1 MKRIA
6 PQIGIITLFA
16 ALLLP
21 VCAQAQSGSIQG
33 EVTDASGK
41 PIAGAEVLD
50 SAGHLLGTTTPS
62 GSFEI
67 PRSAGTVQISDPHF
81 VTVSMA
87 IPVFTEKS
95 SATPWTIVLDRP
107 LETVTVTAYRSPLS
121 SMDSPASTRVLST
134 QQLQQSAAPALDGKL
149 RQVPGFELFRR
160 SSSLV
165 ANPTTEGVSLR
176 GLGSTAASRSL
187 VVFDDV
193 PMNDPY
199 GGWIHWEELPAMA
212 IKSVEV
218 VRGGASDLYGSSAIG
233 GVISIV
239 PVRPQSAHSL
249 QLDTSYD
256 SLATSDNSALGSF
269 RSGRWSAL
277 GTAGVLA
284 TDGYTLVAPNLR
296 GPVDQPSN
304 VHAQNGLVEIDR
316 QLGPASP
323 DNANRVF
330 LRGDVLNEA
339 RHNGTPLTTNG
350 TRLWRYVAGT
360 DLSGHTGAGLALRLY
375 GDNEHYRQ
383 TFSMIAP
390 GRASETLTRYAED
403 PATELGAAAHW
414 HQPLNPH
421 LLILAGADTHDVRAS
436 DNETIFTPPG
446 LLNTTARQRQTG
458 VYGEALYTP
467 RQWTLS
473 GSARVDHFS
482 NFDALQYTSA
492 TGERVLPSFGETVFD
507 PRLGVVRRLGPN
519 FAVSASGFRA
529 YRAPTENELYRTGQ
543 VGQQLTL
550 PNSNLRSERA
560 TGWETGLQ
568 TDLPR
573 LASTVRVSYFWTQV
587 NRPITA
593 LTLSTTPTLTILQRE
608 NLGQIESR
616 GVSLDYAAQPAR
628 WIALEGGYQYAVA
641 TVTKYVQEPV
651 LIGKWIPQV
660 ARNMAT
666 AQLRLSHPR
675 LGLLSLQERA
685 SGHQFD
691 DDANDY
697 LLHSYFRFDAY
708 ASHNVGSHVEFYAS
722 GENLFDRSIE
732 VGKTPILTLGT
743 PRTARVGLRLNW
755 GE

>member
-1 MKRIA
+1 MNCRVSIRILCV
-6 PQIGIITLFA
+6 IF
-16 ALLLP
+16 ALLISGSVL
-21 VCAQAQSGSIQG
+21 AQSPGSVQG
-33 EVTDASGK
+33 RVIDAAGN
-41 PIAGAEVLD
+41 PVAGAEIRD
-50 SAGHLLGTTTPS
+50 RAGQLLATTSDDGEFVILT
-62 GSFEI
+62 GI
-67 PRSAGTVQISDPHF
+67 RSVQVSDPHF
-81 VTVSMA
+81 VTVTVTVENITGSTFD
-87 IPVFTEKS
+87 V
-95 SATPWTIVLDRP
+95 VLDRP
-107 LETVTVTAYRSPLS
+107 LETVTVTAYRSPLAS
-121 SMDSPASTRVLST
+121 LDSPASTRVLST
-134 QQLQQSAAPALDGKL
+134 EQLQQSTTPALDGKL

-233 GVISIV
+233 GVISVV
-239 PVRPQSAHSL
+239 PVRPQSNTF
-249 QLDTSYD
+249 QIDTSYG
-256 SLATSDNSALGSF
+256 SLETSSNAAMGSF
-269 RSGRWSAL
+269 DAGRWSGL
-277 GTAGVLA
+277 GTAGLIA

-316 QLGPASP
+316 QIGALSAE
-323 DNANRVF
+323 NTNRLF
-330 LRGDVLNEA
+330 LRGDVENEA
-339 RHNGTPLTTNG
+339 RHNGTILTTNG
-350 TRLWRYVAGT
+350 TRLWRYVAGA
-360 DLSGHTGAGLALRLY
+360 DLSDLVVRFY

-383 TFSMIAP
+383 NFSTIAV
-390 GRASETLTRYAED
+390 GRGSETLTRYAED
-403 PATELGAAAHW
+403 PAAELGAVLHW
-414 HQPLNPH
+414 HHAIDPH
-421 LLILAGADTHDVRAS
+421 LLVLAGADTHDVRAS
-436 DNETIFTPPG
+436 DNETLFTTHG

-467 RQWTLS
+467 RDWTIS

-482 NFDALQYTSA
+482 NFDALQYTSPTVSA
-492 TGERVLPSFGETVFD
+492 ALPAFSETVFD
-507 PRLGVVRRLGPN
+507 PRLGVVRRFLPN
-519 FAVSASGFRA
+519 LSLSASGFRA

-543 VGQQLTL
+543 VGQQLTE

-568 TDLPR
+568 ADLNR

-593 LTLSTTPTLTILQRE
+593 LTLKTTPTLTTLKRE

-616 GVSLDYAAQPAR
+616 GVSLDYAVQPAR
-628 WIALEGGYQYAVA
+628 WIALEGGYQYAIA
-641 TVTKYVQEPV
+641 TVTQYVQQPQLV
-651 LIGKWIPQV
+651 GNWIPQV

-666 AQLRLSHPR
+666 AQLRLSHPK

-691 DDANDY
+691 DDANQY

-708 ASHNVGSHVEFYAS
+708 ASRHVGRHVEMYAS

>member
-1 MKRIA
+1 MRRV
-6 PQIGIITLFA
+6 A
-16 ALLLP
+16 AWSGLLCFGAELLLAA
-21 VCAQAQSGSIQG
+21 CAYAQSSAVEGR
-33 EVTDASGK
+33 VMDASGR
-41 PIAGAEVLD
+41 PIAGASILD
-50 SAGHLLGTTTPS
+50 GAGHLLATTTDA

-67 PRSAGTVQISDPHF
+67 PRKYGSIQVSDPHF
-81 VTVSMA
+81 VTVSVT
-87 IPVFTEKS
+87 IPADAGSS
-95 SATPWTIVLDRP
+95 SAAPLKIVLDRP
-107 LETVTVTAYRSPLS
+107 LETVTVTAYRSPLA

-134 QQLQQSAAPALDGKL
+134 EQLQQSTTPALDGKL

-233 GVISIV
+233 GVISVV
-239 PVRPQSAHSL
+239 PVRPQSASSL
-249 QLDTSYD
+249 ELDTSYG
-256 SLATSDNSALGSF
+256 SLETVNDAALGSF
-269 RSGRWSAL
+269 RAGRWSGL
-277 GTAGVLA
+277 GTAGLIA

-296 GPVDQPSN
+296 GRVDQPSN

-316 QLGPASP
+316 QLGAASAE
-323 DNANRVF
+323 NGNRIF

-339 RHNGTPLTTNG
+339 RHNGTLLTTNG
-350 TRLWRYVAGT
+350 TRLWRYVAGA
-360 DLSGHTGAGLALRLY
+360 DFSDFVLRFY

-383 TFSMIAP
+383 NFSTIAT

-403 PATELGAAAHW
+403 PAAELGAAAHW
-414 HQPLNPH
+414 HHVLNSQ
-421 LLILAGADTHDVRAS
+421 LLVLAGADTHDVRAS
-436 DNETIFTPPG
+436 DNETIFTTHG
-446 LLNTTARQRQTG
+446 LLDTTARQRQTG

-467 RQWTLS
+467 RNWTLS

-482 NFDALQYTSA
+482 NFDALQFTSA
-492 TGERVLPSFGETVFD
+492 TAHAVLPSFSETVFD
-507 PRLGVVRRLGPN
+507 PRLGLTRRITSNL
-519 FAVSASGFRA
+519 ALSASGFRA

-543 VGQQLTL
+543 VGQQLTQ
-550 PNSNLRSERA
+550 PNNNLRSERA

-568 TDLPR
+568 TDLR
-573 LASTVRVSYFWTQV
+573 RIASTVRVSYFWTQV

-593 LTLSTTPTLTILQRE
+593 LTLSTTPTLTTLKRE

-616 GVSLDYAAQPAR
+616 GVSLDYAVQPAR
-628 WIALEGGYQYAVA
+628 WIALEGGYQYAMA
-641 TVTKYVQEPV
+641 TVTKYTQQPQLV
-651 LIGKWIPQV
+651 GNWIPQV

-675 LGLLSLQERA
+675 LGLLSLQGRA

-691 DDANDY
+691 DDANNY
-697 LLHSYFRFDAY
+697 LLHGYFRFDAY
-708 ASHNVGSHVEFYAS
+708 ASRNVGRHLELYAS

-743 PRTARVGLRLNW
+743 PRTARFGLRLKF

>member
-1 MKRIA
+1 MNCRASSRILCA
-6 PQIGIITLFA
+6 LFS
-16 ALLLP
+16 LLIAGSGL
-21 VCAQAQSGSIQG
+21 AQSPGSVPGRVI
-33 EVTDASGK
+33 DAAGN
-41 PIAGAEVLD
+41 PVAGAEIRD
-50 SAGHLLGTTTPS
+50 RAGQLLATTSDDGEFVILT
-62 GSFEI
+62 GI
-67 PRSAGTVQISDPHF
+67 RSVQVSDPHF
-81 VTVSMA
+81 VTVTVTVGNITGSTFD
-87 IPVFTEKS
+87 V
-95 SATPWTIVLDRP
+95 VLDRP
-107 LETVTVTAYRSPLS
+107 LETVTVTAYRSPLAS
-121 SMDSPASTRVLST
+121 LDSPASTRVLST
-134 QQLQQSAAPALDGKL
+134 EQLQQSTTPALDGKL

-233 GVISIV
+233 GVISVV
-239 PVRPQSAHSL
+239 PVRPQSNTF
-249 QLDTSYD
+249 QLDTSYG
-256 SLATSDNSALGSF
+256 SLETSSNAAMGSF
-269 RSGRWSAL
+269 HAGRWSGL
-277 GTAGVLA
+277 GTAGLIA

-316 QLGPASP
+316 QIGALSAE
-323 DNANRVF
+323 NTNCLF
-330 LRGDVLNEA
+330 LRGDVENEA
-339 RHNGTPLTTNG
+339 RHNGTILTTNG
-350 TRLWRYVAGT
+350 TRLWRYVAGA
-360 DLSGHTGAGLALRLY
+360 DLSDLVVRFY

-383 TFSMIAP
+383 NFSTIAV
-390 GRASETLTRYAED
+390 GRGSETLTRYAED
-403 PATELGAAAHW
+403 PAAELGAVLHW
-414 HQPLNPH
+414 HHAIDPH
-421 LLILAGADTHDVRAS
+421 LLVLAGADTHDVRAS
-436 DNETIFTPPG
+436 DNETLFTTHG

-467 RQWTLS
+467 RDWTIS

-482 NFDALQYTSA
+482 NFDALQYTSPTVSTA
-492 TGERVLPSFGETVFD
+492 LPAFSETVFD
-507 PRLGVVRRLGPN
+507 PRLGVVRRFLPN
-519 FAVSASGFRA
+519 LSLSASGFRA

-543 VGQQLTL
+543 VGQQLTE

-568 TDLPR
+568 ADLNR

-593 LTLSTTPTLTILQRE
+593 LTLKTTPTLTTLKRE

-616 GVSLDYAAQPAR
+616 GVSLDYAVQPAR
-628 WIALEGGYQYAVA
+628 WIALEGGYQYAIA
-641 TVTKYVQEPV
+641 TVTQYVQQPQLV
-651 LIGKWIPQV
+651 GNWIPQV

-666 AQLRLSHPR
+666 AQLRLSHPK

-691 DDANDY
+691 DDANQY
-697 LLHSYFRFDAY
+697 LLHSYFRLDAY
-708 ASHNVGSHVEFYAS
+708 ASRNVGRHMEMYAS